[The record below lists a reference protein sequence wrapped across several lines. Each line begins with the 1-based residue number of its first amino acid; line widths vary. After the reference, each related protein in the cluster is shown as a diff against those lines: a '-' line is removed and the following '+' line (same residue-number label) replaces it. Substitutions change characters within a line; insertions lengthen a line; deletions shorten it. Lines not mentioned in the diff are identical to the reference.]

1 MNNVIKISG
10 LDCANCARELE
21 EELQKINGVISV
33 TVDFMAQKVHCD
45 CPDEALEKVV
55 YCCAHFEEVKVE
67 EVIPSNLPVEPAVK
81 SDICGRDDC
90 DCRNHSH
97 AHEIAQTQR
106 VYGEKIKIAN
116 LCCANC
122 ARELEE
128 ELNKIE
134 GVSATVDFINMRVL
148 LNAQTSASREKAVY
162 TITHFE
168 DVKIVDG
175 KAPQKNIIK
184 THLKDV
190 ILIAVSIALFIP
202 ALVLQL
208 TGTTEELAGKI
219 SAWVL
224 YGLSYLVIGH
234 PVLVNTAK
242 NIVKGKIF
250 DENFLMTI
258 ASIGAIA
265 LGIFAGD
272 GFVEGVA
279 VMLLYQIGEL
289 LQSVAVGSSR
299 NSISA
304 LMDLKSDFATLV
316 ENGVQRVISP
326 DELRLGDKILIKAGE
341 KVPVD
346 CRVING
352 GTSFDMKSLN
362 GEPLPRDVKEGDE
375 ILSGSI
381 NLSKVIEAEVI
392 REYKNSAAAKI
403 LELVENSTAKKSKP
417 EKFITKF
424 AKYYT
429 PAVCVA
435 AVIVAALVP
444 TVICAVYG
452 VFGWETYQTWIY
464 KALNFLVISCPCAL
478 VISVPLSYFGGIGRC
493 AKSGILVKGST
504 CLDELALSTVA
515 AFDKTGTLTE
525 GSFTITGYTGE
536 NALAL
541 AAAAEKFSSH
551 PIAAAFADI
560 QTEYSA
566 QNVEEIAGKGVR
578 CTVNGKLLLCG
589 NAKLLQE
596 NDVVFTPVQSVSTL
610 VYVAFNGVFEGTVQ
624 IDDKLKDGVKEAI
637 QNLKRGGVTRTVMLT
652 GDLPERAEIIAG
664 EAGLDGF
671 KAGLLPGEKLTEAV
685 ELKKN
690 GKLIYVGDGVNDAP
704 VMTAAD
710 CAVSM
715 GKVGS
720 GAAIEASDVVLVSD
734 NIALLPKGRKIAKGT
749 RRIVVENITGS
760 LLVKLAIMALSIG
773 IAGFPLII
781 SVVADVGVM
790 LLAVINAMR
799 TALIK

>member
-21 EELQKINGVISV
+21 EELQKIKGVISV

-90 DCRNHSH
+90 ECHNHSH
-97 AHEIAQTQR
+97 APEIAQTPR

-224 YGLSYLVIGH
+224 YGLAYLVIGH

-346 CRVING
+346 CRVTNG
-352 GTSFDMKSLN
+352 GTSLDMKSLN

-429 PAVCVA
+429 PAVCIA

-566 QNVEEIAGKGVR
+566 QNIEEIAGKGVK

>member
-1 MNNVIKISG
+1 MSNVIKISG

-21 EELQKINGVISV
+21 EKLQKIKGVISV

-45 CPDEALEKVV
+45 CTDAALEKVV

-90 DCRNHSH
+90 NCHNHSH
-97 AHEIAQTQR
+97 APEIAQTPR

-352 GTSFDMKSLN
+352 GTSLDMKSLN

-566 QNVEEIAGKGVR
+566 QNVEEIAGKGVK

>member
-352 GTSFDMKSLN
+352 GTSLDMKSLN

-671 KAGLLPGEKLTEAV
+671 KDGLLPGEKLTEAV

>member
-21 EELQKINGVISV
+21 EELQKIKGVISV

-90 DCRNHSH
+90 DCHNHSH
-97 AHEIAQTQR
+97 APEIAQTQR

-190 ILIAVSIALFIP
+190 ILIAFSIALFIP

-242 NIVKGKIF
+242 NIIKGKIF

-346 CRVING
+346 CRVTNG
-352 GTSFDMKSLN
+352 GTSLDMKSLN

-452 VFGWETYQTWIY
+452 VFGWETYQNWIY

>member
-21 EELQKINGVISV
+21 EELQKIKGVISV

-90 DCRNHSH
+90 DCHNHSH
-97 AHEIAQTQR
+97 APEIAQTPR

-346 CRVING
+346 CRVTNG
-352 GTSFDMKSLN
+352 GTSLDMKSLN

-452 VFGWETYQTWIY
+452 VFGWETYQNWIY

-566 QNVEEIAGKGVR
+566 QNVEEIAGKGVK